1 MYNLNVK
8 VQKIT
13 PKVSN
18 LDLAPSSVFNY
29 NVNTIKICKEELY
42 IIFDKIIDIFAC
54 VGKFHIDKIDTYPIV
69 KDICKLSVDVVAYF
83 LKKFLN
89 TDIVS
94 VRNIASRCDIEKV
107 VALPYYLPNGEKIIL
122 LRVYGNNPELFFSQI
137 GIYSTLIE
145 NNENINKIIDMI
157 EYKYGLVIYQ
167 KS

>member
-1 MYNLNVK
+1 MH
-8 VQKIT
+8 IT
-13 PKVSN
+13 SEK
-18 LDLAPSSVFNY
+18 F
-29 NVNTIKICKEELY
+29 
-42 IIFDKIIDIFAC
+42 IDIFAC
-54 VGKFHIDKIDTYPIV
+54 VGKIYIHKIDTYPIV

-89 TDIVS
+89 TDVDSI
-94 VRNIASRCDIEKV
+94 RNIALRCDIEKV

-145 NNENINKIIDMI
+145 NNENISKIIDMI